1 MYCHNCGNKV
11 IGNYCSSCGTKING
25 ENSFN
30 TPTNW
35 ALEQN
40 FDELIKYPE
49 VRALVSAYAEKSSK
63 SLSAKEFLG
72 LVDLAFAPIGG
83 LSLRKL
89 TDVMVPVYQKSGIS
103 TGKSAKEKFNQSVQL
118 VVVKCLCSLAIN
130 GYPLE
135 SSDKAI
141 NGLVLTAKIP
151 SDMWTWGGNIL
162 ITIEDFSSYTEVN
175 IDAKI
180 KGQLYDWGKSK
191 GVIKKIFS
199 DIENMQIAV

>member
-11 IGNYCSSCGTKING
+11 IGNYCSNCGTKIKD
-25 ENSFN
+25 ENSSN
-30 TPTNW
+30 APTNW

-49 VRALVSAYAEKSSK
+49 VRALISAYAEKSSK
-63 SLSAKEFLG
+63 SLSSKEFLS
-72 LVDLAFAPIGG
+72 LVDLAFVPIGG
-83 LSLRKL
+83 LSLKKL
-89 TDVMVPVYQKSGIS
+89 TDVIVPVYQKLGIS
-103 TGKSAKEKFNQSVQL
+103 TGKSAKEKFNQPVQL
-118 VVVKCLCSLAIN
+118 VIVKSLCSLAIN

-175 IDAKI
+175 VDAKI

-199 DIENMQIAV
+199 DIENIKFTV